1 MEKHISVLLNES
13 VEGLNIKSD
22 GIYVDMTLG
31 YGGHSS
37 EILKRLKTGKLIAF
51 DQDGE
56 AIEYSEKRLSQISNN
71 YKIVHSNFANLKEE
85 LVKLGIDKVD
95 GILFDLGISSAQIDE
110 KERGFSYMQDAKLDM
125 RMNQDQKKTAYD
137 VINNYSE
144 ERLTDIFRYYGEEHH
159 ARRIAKEIVFKRTAK
174 PIETTLELV
183 DIIDKVIPYREK
195 RNSHPAKKVFQA
207 VRIEVNDELNV
218 LEKALKAAL
227 DVLNINGRICVI
239 TFHSLEDRICKKIFN
254 EVTKEDE
261 LIKGMPNIDQSLLPD
276 FKIVNKNT
284 IKPSQVE
291 IENNKRSKSA
301 QLRIIERIK

>member
-1 MEKHISVLLNES
+1 MEKHISVLLNETI
-13 VEGLNIKSD
+13 EGLNIKDD

-37 EILKRLKTGKLIAF
+37 EVLKRLKSGKLIAF
-51 DQDGE
+51 DQDSE
-56 AIEYSEKRLSQISNN
+56 AIKYSNERLSKISSN
-71 YKIVHSNFANLKEE
+71 YQIVHNNFVNLKEE
-85 LVKLGIDKVD
+85 LNKLGIYKVD
-95 GILFDLGISSAQIDE
+95 GIMFDLGISSAQIDE
-110 KERGFSYMQDAKLDM
+110 KERGFSYMKDARLDM
-125 RMNQDQKKTAYD
+125 RMNQEAKLTAYD
-137 VINNYSE
+137 VVNNYSE
-144 ERLTDIFRYYGEEHH
+144 DKLTDIFRYYGEEHH
-159 ARRIAKEIVFKRTAK
+159 ARRIAKEIVSKRTNK

-207 VRIEVNDELNV
+207 IRIEVNDELNV
-218 LEKALKAAL
+218 LSKALKDAL
-227 DVLNINGRICVI
+227 DMLNVNGRICVI
-239 TFHSLEDRICKKIFN
+239 TFHSLEDRICKKIFT

-261 LIKGMPNIDQSLLPD
+261 VIKGMPNIDQSLLPD

>member
-1 MEKHISVLLNES
+1 MEKHISVLLNETI
-13 VEGLNIKSD
+13 EGLNIKDD

-37 EILKRLKTGKLIAF
+37 EVLKRLKSGKLIAF
-51 DQDGE
+51 DQDSE
-56 AIEYSEKRLSQISNN
+56 AIKYSNERLSKISSN
-71 YKIVHSNFANLKEE
+71 YQIVHSNFVNLKDE
-85 LVKLGIDKVD
+85 LNKLGIYKVD
-95 GILFDLGISSAQIDE
+95 GIMFDLGISSAQIDE
-110 KERGFSYMQDAKLDM
+110 KERGFSYMQDARLDM
-125 RMNQDQKKTAYD
+125 RMNQEAKLTAYD
-137 VINNYSE
+137 VVNNYSE
-144 ERLTDIFRYYGEEHH
+144 DKLTDIFRYYGEEHH
-159 ARRIAKEIVFKRTAK
+159 ARRIAKEIVSKRTNK

-207 VRIEVNDELNV
+207 IRIEVNDELNV
-218 LEKALKAAL
+218 LSKALKDAL
-227 DVLNINGRICVI
+227 DMLNVNGRICVI
-239 TFHSLEDRICKKIFN
+239 TFHSLEDRICKKIFT

-261 LIKGMPNIDQSLLPD
+261 VIKGMPNIDQSLLPD

>member
-1 MEKHISVLLNES
+1 MEKHISVLLNETI
-13 VEGLNIKSD
+13 EGLNIKDD

-37 EILKRLKTGKLIAF
+37 EVLKRLKSGKLIAF
-51 DQDGE
+51 DQDSE
-56 AIEYSEKRLSQISNN
+56 AIKYSNERLSKISSN
-71 YKIVHSNFANLKEE
+71 YQIVHSNFVNLKEE
-85 LVKLGIDKVD
+85 LNKLGIYKVD
-95 GILFDLGISSAQIDE
+95 GIMFDLGISSAQIDE
-110 KERGFSYMQDAKLDM
+110 KERGFSYMQDARLDM
-125 RMNQDQKKTAYD
+125 RMDQESRLTAYD
-137 VINNYSE
+137 VVNNYSE
-144 ERLTDIFRYYGEEHH
+144 DKLTDIFRYYGEEHH
-159 ARRIAKEIVFKRTAK
+159 ARRIAKEIVSKRTNK

-207 VRIEVNDELNV
+207 IRIEVNDELNV
-218 LEKALKAAL
+218 LSKALKDAL
-227 DVLNINGRICVI
+227 DILNVNGRICVI
-239 TFHSLEDRICKKIFN
+239 TFHSLEDRICKKIFT

-261 LIKGMPNIDQSLLPD
+261 VIKGMPNIDQSLLPD

>member
-13 VEGLNIKSD
+13 IEGLNIKSD

-51 DQDGE
+51 DQDKE
-56 AIEYSEKRLSQISNN
+56 AIKYSEKRLSEINNN
-71 YKIVHSNFANLKEE
+71 YKIVHSNFVNLKDE
-85 LVKLGIDKVD
+85 LAKLGIDKVD

-110 KERGFSYMQDAKLDM
+110 KERGFSYMQDARLDM
-125 RMNQDQKKTAYD
+125 RMNRDQKKTAYD
-137 VINNYSE
+137 VINSYSE

-159 ARRIAKEIVFKRTAK
+159 ARRIAKEIVLKRTVK

-183 DIIDKVIPYREK
+183 NIIDKVIPYREK

-218 LEKALKAAL
+218 LEKALKDAL

>member
-1 MEKHISVLLNES
+1 MEKHISVLLNETI
-13 VEGLNIKSD
+13 EGLNIKDD

-37 EILKRLKTGKLIAF
+37 EVLKRLKSGKLIAF
-51 DQDGE
+51 DQDSE
-56 AIEYSEKRLSQISNN
+56 AIKYSNERLSKISSN
-71 YKIVHSNFANLKEE
+71 YQIVHSNFVNLKDE
-85 LVKLGIDKVD
+85 LNKLGIYKVD
-95 GILFDLGISSAQIDE
+95 GIMFDLGISSAQIDE
-110 KERGFSYMQDAKLDM
+110 KERGFSYMQDARLDM
-125 RMNQDQKKTAYD
+125 RMNQESRLTAYD
-137 VINNYSE
+137 VVNNYSE
-144 ERLTDIFRYYGEEHH
+144 DKLTDIFRYYGEEHH
-159 ARRIAKEIVFKRTAK
+159 ARRIAKEIVSKRTNK

-207 VRIEVNDELNV
+207 IRIEVNDELNV
-218 LEKALKAAL
+218 LSKALKDAL
-227 DVLNINGRICVI
+227 DMLNVNGRICVI
-239 TFHSLEDRICKKIFN
+239 TFHSLEDRICKKIFT

-261 LIKGMPNIDQSLLPD
+261 VIKGMPNIDQSLLPD

>member
-13 VEGLNIKSD
+13 IEGLNIKSD

-51 DQDGE
+51 DQDSE
-56 AIEYSEKRLSQISNN
+56 AIKYSEKRLSEISNN
-71 YKIVHSNFANLKEE
+71 YKIVHSNFVNLKDE
-85 LVKLGIDKVD
+85 LAKLGIDKVD

-110 KERGFSYMQDAKLDM
+110 KERGFSYMQDARLDM

-144 ERLTDIFRYYGEEHH
+144 ERLTDIFRYYGEEHY
-159 ARRIAKEIVFKRTAK
+159 ARRIAKEIVLKREAK

-183 DIIDKVIPYREK
+183 DIIDKVIPYRKK

-218 LEKALKAAL
+218 LEKALRDAL
-227 DVLNINGRICVI
+227 DVLNIDGRICVI

>member
-1 MEKHISVLLNES
+1 MEKHISVLLNETI
-13 VEGLNIKSD
+13 EGLNIKDD

-37 EILKRLKTGKLIAF
+37 EVLKRLKSGKLIAF
-51 DQDGE
+51 DQDSE
-56 AIEYSEKRLSQISNN
+56 AIKYSNERLSKISSN
-71 YKIVHSNFANLKEE
+71 YQIVHSNFVNLKEE
-85 LVKLGIDKVD
+85 LNKLGIYKVD
-95 GILFDLGISSAQIDE
+95 GIMFDLGISSAQIDE
-110 KERGFSYMQDAKLDM
+110 KERGFSYMQDARLDM
-125 RMNQDQKKTAYD
+125 RMNQESRLTAYD
-137 VINNYSE
+137 VVNNYSE
-144 ERLTDIFRYYGEEHH
+144 DKLTDIFRYYGEEHH
-159 ARRIAKEIVFKRTAK
+159 ARRIAKEIVSKRTNK

-207 VRIEVNDELNV
+207 IRIEVNDELNV
-218 LEKALKAAL
+218 LSKALKDAL
-227 DVLNINGRICVI
+227 DILNVNGRICVI
-239 TFHSLEDRICKKIFN
+239 TFHSLEDRICKKIFT

-261 LIKGMPNIDQSLLPD
+261 VIKGMPNIDQSLLPD

>member
-1 MEKHISVLLNES
+1 MEKHISVLLNETI
-13 VEGLNIKSD
+13 EGLNIKDD

-37 EILKRLKTGKLIAF
+37 EVLKRLKSGKLIAF
-51 DQDGE
+51 DQDSE
-56 AIEYSEKRLSQISNN
+56 AIKYSNERLSKISSN
-71 YKIVHSNFANLKEE
+71 YQIVHSNFVNLKDE
-85 LVKLGIDKVD
+85 LNKLGIYKVD
-95 GILFDLGISSAQIDE
+95 GIMFDLGISSAQIDE
-110 KERGFSYMQDAKLDM
+110 KERGFSYMQDARLDM
-125 RMNQDQKKTAYD
+125 RMDQESRLTAYD
-137 VINNYSE
+137 VVNNYSE
-144 ERLTDIFRYYGEEHH
+144 DKLTDIFRYYGEEYH
-159 ARRIAKEIVFKRTAK
+159 ARRIAKEIVSKRTNK

-207 VRIEVNDELNV
+207 IRIEVNDELNV
-218 LEKALKAAL
+218 LSKALKDAL
-227 DVLNINGRICVI
+227 DILNVNGRICVI
-239 TFHSLEDRICKKIFN
+239 TFHSLEDRICKKIFT

-261 LIKGMPNIDQSLLPD
+261 VIKGMPNIDQSLLPD